1 MQKYTKVVK
10 AEKKANTK
18 NDVLLY
24 DSEYIKI
31 KKVEDWTVLLESD
44 SVCMIPILMSER
56 KILVRNEY
64 VPSYKYRD
72 GGDYYLTAISGTI
85 EKFEDVDETIRR
97 ELVEEAGVKLNE
109 TYKIDILGSLFK
121 SKTGSSK
128 FHYCIIPL
136 YSNEY
141 TDVYATTDGSRT
153 EALSKT
159 VKVDFSY
166 INKLSPSDTITKLL
180 LDEVKKFLN
189 L

>member
-1 MQKYTKVVK
+1 MEKYTKMSK
-10 AEKKANTK
+10 KSNNADKAN
-18 NDVLLY
+18 DILLY
-24 DSEYIKI
+24 DSEYV
-31 KKVEDWTVLLESD
+31 KVKQIEDWTVVLEAD

-64 VPSYKYRD
+64 VPSYKHRD

-85 EKFEDVDETIRR
+85 EKYEDIDDTIRR
-97 ELVEEAGVKLNE
+97 ELVEEAGVKLND
-109 TYKIDILGSLFK
+109 TFKINVLGSLFK
-121 SKTGSSK
+121 SKTCASK
-128 FHYCIIPL
+128 FHYCIVPL
-136 YSNEY
+136 YSNEF

-166 INKLSPSDTITKLL
+166 ISKLSPSDTITKLL
-180 LDEVKKFLN
+180 LDEVSRYLN